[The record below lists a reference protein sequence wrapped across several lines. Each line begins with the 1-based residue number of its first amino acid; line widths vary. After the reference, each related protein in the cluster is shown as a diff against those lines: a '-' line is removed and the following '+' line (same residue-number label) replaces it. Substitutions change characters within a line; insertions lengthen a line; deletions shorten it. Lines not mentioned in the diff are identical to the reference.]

1 MTSNKTTNINKQN
14 WLQFLFVVK
23 ATALKQAN
31 MKNLSANSKHGSL
44 LLHICQATDW
54 YKCGSWLLCLE
65 FADKIAIFAVLN

>member
-31 MKNLSANSKHGSL
+31 MKNLSANSKHRSL
-44 LLHICQATDW
+44 LLHRPLTGINVVAGFC
-54 YKCGSWLLCLE
+54 
-65 FADKIAIFAVLN
+65 V